1 MHDTRTNLLGDD
13 AMILTGA
20 MRCGPGRNMET
31 HHATELVSV
40 ADQSPDGFPES
51 GAIEPACTI
60 GDVARQFGLT
70 HRTLRFYES
79 RGLIKPVRRGSTRL
93 YGPKHLDRLAVI
105 VKAKKLGLTLT
116 AIGQLI
122 GDEGSEQTLRL
133 SRETCEAQIAVLER
147 KLGETQEALAELRA
161 VRRLLDERRP
171 D

>member
-1 MHDTRTNLLGDD
+1 
-13 AMILTGA
+13 
-20 MRCGPGRNMET
+20 MET

-122 GDEGSEQTLRL
+122 GDQGSEPPSGSVARCARRRSPSSSASLGKRKRR
-133 SRETCEAQIAVLER
+133 SRSCARSVGCLMSVDPI
-147 KLGETQEALAELRA
+147 GND
-161 VRRLLDERRP
+161 RRLAIHCNHR
-171 D
+171 